1 MTPAF
6 PPIARPDLRFL
17 LAHPAHFIAL
27 GAGSGLSRKAPGTV
41 GTLWGWAAFLLLQTF
56 WQPTDVQ
63 WAATLVLATLGGWW
77 AAEVTALHMGVADPG
92 HIVIDEIVA
101 IWLVLW
107 LAMPMGLW
115 GQAAAFGLFRFFDA
129 VKPQPVRWADQLFK
143 GFGARGAWGIMFDDL
158 VAAFCTL
165 LVIALWRF

>member
-6 PPIARPDLRFL
+6 PPIVRPDLRFL

-56 WQPTDVQ
+56 WQPTDIQ
-63 WAATLVLATLGGWW
+63 WAAAIGLATLGGWW
-77 AAEVTALHMGVADPG
+77 AAEVTALHMGIADPG

-107 LAMPMGLW
+107 LAMPMGFW
-115 GQAAAFGLFRFFDA
+115 GQAVAFGLFRFFDA
-129 VKPQPVRWADQLFK
+129 AKPQPVRWADQLFK

-165 LVIALWRF
+165 LVIAVWRF

>member
-6 PPIARPDLRFL
+6 PPIVRPDLRFL

-41 GTLWGWAAFLLLQTF
+41 GTLWGWAAFLLLQAL
-56 WQPTDVQ
+56 WQPSDIQ
-63 WAATLVLATLGGWW
+63 WAATLGLMVLGGWW
-77 AAEVTALHMGVADPG
+77 AAEVTALHMGIADPG

-115 GQAAAFGLFRFFDA
+115 GQVAAFALFRFFDA
-129 VKPQPVRWADQLFK
+129 AKPQPVRWADQLFK

-165 LVIALWRF
+165 LVIAVWRF